1 MTSGLYSLDGLA
13 PTTPADGDYWVA
25 PGAQVMGNV
34 HLHTGAS
41 VWFNAVIRG
50 DNEVIE
56 IGENSNIQDGTVMH
70 TDPGMPLTIGAGCT
84 IGHQAILHGCTIGEN
99 SLIGM
104 GATIL
109 NGAIIGPNC
118 LVGAN
123 ALVTEGKEFPEGSLI
138 VGSPA
143 KAVRE
148 LNAGAIQGLRASAL
162 HYRENMKRFRAGL
175 KAI

>member
-1 MTSGLYSLDGLA
+1 MTSGLYALNDIA
-13 PTTPADGDYWVA
+13 PQTPEDEDFWVA

-34 HLHTGAS
+34 RLHTGAS

-50 DNEVIE
+50 DNELIE
-56 IGENSNIQDGTVMH
+56 IGENSNIQDGAIMH
-70 TDPGMPLTIGAGCT
+70 TDPGMPLTIGSGCT
-84 IGHQAILHGCTIGEN
+84 IGHQAILHGCTIGDN

-109 NGAIIGPNC
+109 NGAVIGANS

-123 ALVTEGKEFPEGSLI
+123 ALVTEGKVFPEGSLI

-143 KAVRE
+143 KAVRD
-148 LNAGAIQGLRASAL
+148 LNAGAIQGLRGSAL

-175 KAI
+175 KAV